1 MFVGI
6 LPADVSLL
14 AGVGLGLLGAL
25 QLMLWFDLPK
35 GRFEMATSPVL
46 SEAIAALVEL
56 HEAHADATQK
66 EALAARAKADHD
78 TALAGAA
85 AKRQQLQERLAAA
98 YPIPGGTPPAG
109 AQPPAAPPAAPPE
122 APAA

>member
-14 AGVGLGLLGAL
+14 AGLALGLLAAL

-35 GRFEMATSPVL
+35 GRSPVATPAL
-46 SEAIAALVEL
+46 SESIAALIEL
-56 HEAHADATQK
+56 DKAHADATEK
-66 EALAARAKADHD
+66 ESVAAKAKADHD
-78 TALAGAA
+78 AALASAA

-109 AQPPAAPPAAPPE
+109 AQPPAAPPVA
-122 APAA
+122 